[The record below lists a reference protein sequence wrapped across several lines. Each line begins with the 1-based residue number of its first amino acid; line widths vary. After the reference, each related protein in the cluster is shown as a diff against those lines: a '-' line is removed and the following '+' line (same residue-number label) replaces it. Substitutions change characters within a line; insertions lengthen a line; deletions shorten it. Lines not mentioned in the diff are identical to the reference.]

1 MLPTVVIFHKNVLI
15 EASDNIWILE
25 ATTLAVN
32 RFKNKLVIVLNY
44 LEKFGTINQGV
55 LHKNLSLFI
64 VTVFRE
70 NSLNNFIVIATLA
83 HVLNTIVITED

>member
-1 MLPTVVIFHKNVLI
+1 MLPTVVIFYKNVLI
-15 EASDNIWILE
+15 EASDNICILE
-25 ATTLAVN
+25 ATTLAIN

-44 LEKFGTINQGV
+44 LEKFGTIKQGV

-70 NSLNNFIVIATLA
+70 NSLNNFIVIATLV

>member
-15 EASDNIWILE
+15 EASDNICILE

-64 VTVFRE
+64 ITEFRE
-70 NSLNNFIVIATLA
+70 NSLNNFIVIATLV